1 MGSLKKQTVSKK
13 DLNSNFRTYKNKTPQ
28 ERKLFLTSNIWGIKK
43 DNDTYTP
50 TKFSE
55 KNNFLANLKW
65 EVTWN
70 KKFVLISSNPNDYK
84 GNDLFLELDKK
95 ALEYSWLSFKEY
107 QIIDNRTRGNIKNI
121 LNQAS
126 LIVLAGGNTYQQNL
140 FFHEIDLANYLINLD
155 CPIVWI
161 SAGAMNCSN
170 SVLNTSEKIKNSDLP
185 LLLEG
190 LGLSKISI
198 EPHFEKKRKNPEI
211 MNILLQKS
219 YTRKIYG
226 LRDGSYIFNHKIYG
240 KCEVIENGEIRPIC
254 NDNQEIPLDQT

>member
-1 MGSLKKQTVSKK
+1 MGSLKKQRVSTK
-13 DLNSNFRTYKNKTPQ
+13 DLNSNFKTYNNKTPQ
-28 ERKLFLTSNIWGIKK
+28 DRKLFLTSNIWGIKK

-55 KNNFLANLKW
+55 KNNFLVNLKS
-65 EVTWN
+65 EFTWD
-70 KKFVLISSNPNDYK
+70 KKFVLISSNPNYYK
-84 GNDLFLELDKK
+84 WNDLFLELDKK

-107 QIIDNRTRGNIKNI
+107 QVLDNRTRGNIKNI

-126 LIVLAGGNTYQQNL
+126 LILLAGGNTYEQNL
-140 FFHEIDLANYLINLD
+140 FFHEINLGNYLINLD

-170 SVLNTSEKIKNSDLP
+170 SVFNTSEIIKNSDLP

-190 LGLSKISI
+190 LGLSKVSI
-198 EPHFEKKRKNPEI
+198 EPHFEKKRENPEI
-211 MNILLQKS
+211 MNILLQES

-226 LRDGSYIFNHKIYG
+226 LRDGSYIFNNKIYG
-240 KCEVIENGEIRPIC
+240 RCEVIENGEIRPIC
-254 NDNQEIPLDQT
+254 NGNQEMPLD

>member
-1 MGSLKKQTVSKK
+1 MGSLKKQRVSTK
-13 DLNSNFRTYKNKTPQ
+13 DLNSNFKTYNNKAPQ
-28 ERKLFLTSNIWGIKK
+28 DRKLFLTSNIWGIKK
-43 DNDTYTP
+43 DNNTYTP

-107 QIIDNRTRGNIKNI
+107 QVLDNRTIDNIRNI
-121 LNQAS
+121 PNQVS
-126 LIVLAGGNTYQQNL
+126 LILLAGGDTYQQNL
-140 FFHEIDLANYLINLD
+140 FFHEIDLAKYLINLD

-170 SVLNTSEKIKNSDLP
+170 TVLNTSEIIKNSDLP

-190 LGLSKISI
+190 LGLSKVSI
-198 EPHFEKKRKNPEI
+198 EPHFEKKRENPEI
-211 MNILLQKS
+211 MNILLQES

-226 LRDGSYIFNHKIYG
+226 LRDGSYIFNNKIYG
-240 KCEVIENGEIRPIC
+240 RCEVIENGQIRPIC
-254 NDNQEIPLDQT
+254 NDNQEIPLD

>member
-1 MGSLKKQTVSKK
+1 MGSLKKQRVSTK
-13 DLNSNFRTYKNKTPQ
+13 DLNSNFKTYNNKTPQ
-28 ERKLFLTSNIWGIKK
+28 DRKLFLTSNIWGIKK

-55 KNNFLANLKW
+55 KNNFLVNLKS
-65 EVTWN
+65 EFTWD

-84 GNDLFLELDKK
+84 WNDLFLELDKK

-107 QIIDNRTRGNIKNI
+107 QVLDNRTRGNIKNI

-126 LIVLAGGNTYQQNL
+126 LILLAGGNTYEQNL
-140 FFHEIDLANYLINLD
+140 FFHEINLGNYLINLD

-170 SVLNTSEKIKNSDLP
+170 SVFNTSEIIKNSDLP

-190 LGLSKISI
+190 LGLSKVSI
-198 EPHFEKKRKNPEI
+198 EPHFEKKRENPEI
-211 MNILLQKS
+211 MNILLQES

-240 KCEVIENGEIRPIC
+240 RCEVIENGEIRPIC
-254 NDNQEIPLDQT
+254 NGNQEMPLD

>member
-1 MGSLKKQTVSKK
+1 MGSLKKQRVSTK
-13 DLNSNFRTYKNKTPQ
+13 DLNSNFKTYNNKTPQ
-28 ERKLFLTSNIWGIKK
+28 DRKLFLTSNIWGIKK

-55 KNNFLANLKW
+55 KNNFLVNLKS
-65 EVTWN
+65 EFTWD

-84 GNDLFLELDKK
+84 WNDLFLELDKK

-107 QIIDNRTRGNIKNI
+107 QVLDNRTRGNIKNI

-126 LIVLAGGNTYQQNL
+126 LILLAGGNTYEQNL
-140 FFHEIDLANYLINLD
+140 FFHEINLGNYLINLD

-170 SVLNTSEKIKNSDLP
+170 SVFNTSEIIKNSDLP

-190 LGLSKISI
+190 LGLSKVSI
-198 EPHFEKKRKNPEI
+198 EPHFEKKRENPEI
-211 MNILLQKS
+211 MNILLQES

-226 LRDGSYIFNHKIYG
+226 LRDGSYIFNNKIYG
-240 KCEVIENGEIRPIC
+240 RCEVIENGEIRPIC
-254 NDNQEIPLDQT
+254 NGNQEMPLD

>member
-28 ERKLFLTSNIWGIKK
+28 DRKLFLTSNIWGIKK

-55 KNNFLANLKW
+55 KNKFLVNLKS

-84 GNDLFLELDKK
+84 WNDLFLELDKK

-107 QIIDNRTRGNIKNI
+107 QVLDNRTRDNIKNI

-126 LIVLAGGNTYQQNL
+126 LILLAGGDTYKQNL
-140 FFHEIDLANYLINLD
+140 FFHEIDLAKYLINLD

-170 SVLNTSEKIKNSDLP
+170 TVLNTS

-190 LGLSKISI
+190 LGLSKVSI
-198 EPHFEKKRKNPEI
+198 EPHFEKKRENPEI
-211 MNILLQKS
+211 MNILLQES

-226 LRDGSYIFNHKIYG
+226 LRDGSYIFNNKIYG
-240 KCEVIENGEIRPIC
+240 RCEVIENGQIRPIC
-254 NDNQEIPLDQT
+254 NDNQEMPLD

>member
-1 MGSLKKQTVSKK
+1 MGSLKKQRVSTK
-13 DLNSNFRTYKNKTPQ
+13 DLNSNFKTYNNKTPQ
-28 ERKLFLTSNIWGIKK
+28 DRKLFLTSNIWGIKK

-55 KNNFLANLKW
+55 KNNFLVNLKS
-65 EVTWN
+65 EFTWD

-84 GNDLFLELDKK
+84 WNDLFLELDKK

-107 QIIDNRTRGNIKNI
+107 QVLDNRTRGNIKNI

-126 LIVLAGGNTYQQNL
+126 LILLAGGNTYEQNL
-140 FFHEIDLANYLINLD
+140 FFHEINLGNYLINLD

-170 SVLNTSEKIKNSDLP
+170 SVFNTSEIIKNSDLP

-190 LGLSKISI
+190 LGLSKVSI
-198 EPHFEKKRKNPEI
+198 EPHFEKKRENPEI
-211 MNILLQKS
+211 MNILLQES

-226 LRDGSYIFNHKIYG
+226 LRDGSYIFNNKIYG
-240 KCEVIENGEIRPIC
+240 RCEIIENGDIKPIC

>member
-1 MGSLKKQTVSKK
+1 MGSLKKQRVSTK
-13 DLNSNFRTYKNKTPQ
+13 DLNSNFKTYKNKTPQ
-28 ERKLFLTSNIWGIKK
+28 DRKLFLTSNIWGIKK

-55 KNNFLANLKW
+55 KNNFLVNLKS
-65 EVTWN
+65 EFTWD
-70 KKFVLISSNPNDYK
+70 KKFVLISSNPNDDK
-84 GNDLFLELDKK
+84 WNDLFLELDKK

-107 QIIDNRTRGNIKNI
+107 QVLDNRTRGNIKNI

-126 LIVLAGGNTYQQNL
+126 LILLAGGNTYEQNL
-140 FFHEIDLANYLINLD
+140 FFHEINLGNYLINLD

-170 SVLNTSEKIKNSDLP
+170 SVFNTSEIIKNSDLP

-190 LGLSKISI
+190 LGLSKVSI
-198 EPHFEKKRKNPEI
+198 EPHFEKKRENPEI
-211 MNILLQKS
+211 MNILLQES

-226 LRDGSYIFNHKIYG
+226 LRDGSYIFNNKIYG
-240 KCEVIENGEIRPIC
+240 RCEVIENGEIRPIC
-254 NDNQEIPLDQT
+254 NGNQEMPLD

>member
-1 MGSLKKQTVSKK
+1 MGSLKKQRVSTK
-13 DLNSNFRTYKNKTPQ
+13 DLNSNFKTYNNKTPQ
-28 ERKLFLTSNIWGIKK
+28 DRKLFLTSNIWGIKK

-55 KNNFLANLKW
+55 KNNFLVNLKS
-65 EVTWN
+65 EFTWD

-84 GNDLFLELDKK
+84 WNDLFLELDTK

-107 QIIDNRTRGNIKNI
+107 QVLDNRTRGNIKNI

-126 LIVLAGGNTYQQNL
+126 LILLAGGNTYEQNL
-140 FFHEIDLANYLINLD
+140 FFHEINLGNYLINLD

-170 SVLNTSEKIKNSDLP
+170 SVFNTSEIIKNSDLP

-190 LGLSKISI
+190 LGLSKVSI
-198 EPHFEKKRKNPEI
+198 EPHFEKKRENPEI
-211 MNILLQKS
+211 MNILLQES

-226 LRDGSYIFNHKIYG
+226 LRDGSYIFNNKIYG
-240 KCEVIENGEIRPIC
+240 RCEVIENGEIRPIC
-254 NDNQEIPLDQT
+254 NGNQEMPLD

>member
-1 MGSLKKQTVSKK
+1 MGSLKKQRVSTK
-13 DLNSNFRTYKNKTPQ
+13 DLNSNFKTYNNKAPQ
-28 ERKLFLTSNIWGIKK
+28 DRKLFLTSNIWGIKK
-43 DNDTYTP
+43 DNNTYTP

-84 GNDLFLELDKK
+84 GNDLFLDKK

-107 QIIDNRTRGNIKNI
+107 QVLDNRTIDNIRNI
-121 LNQAS
+121 LNQVS
-126 LIVLAGGNTYQQNL
+126 LILLAGGDTYQQNL
-140 FFHEIDLANYLINLD
+140 FFHEIDLAKYLINLD

-170 SVLNTSEKIKNSDLP
+170 TVLNTSEIIKNSDLP

-190 LGLSKISI
+190 LGLSKVSI
-198 EPHFEKKRKNPEI
+198 EPHFEKKRENPEI
-211 MNILLQKS
+211 MNILLQES

-226 LRDGSYIFNHKIYG
+226 LRDGSYIFNNKIYG
-240 KCEVIENGEIRPIC
+240 RCEVIENGQIRPIC
-254 NDNQEIPLDQT
+254 NDNQEIPLD

>member
-1 MGSLKKQTVSKK
+1 MGSLKKQRVSTK
-13 DLNSNFRTYKNKTPQ
+13 DLNSNFKTYNNKTPQ
-28 ERKLFLTSNIWGIKK
+28 DIKLFLTSKIWGIKK

-55 KNNFLANLKW
+55 KNNFLVNLKS
-65 EVTWN
+65 EFTWD

-84 GNDLFLELDKK
+84 WNDLFLELDKK

-107 QIIDNRTRGNIKNI
+107 QVLDNRTRGNIKNI

-126 LIVLAGGNTYQQNL
+126 LILLAGGNTYEQNL
-140 FFHEIDLANYLINLD
+140 FFHEINLGNYLINLD

-170 SVLNTSEKIKNSDLP
+170 SVFNTSEIIKNSDLP

-190 LGLSKISI
+190 LGLSKVSI
-198 EPHFEKKRKNPEI
+198 EPHFEKKRENPEI
-211 MNILLQKS
+211 MNILLQES

-226 LRDGSYIFNHKIYG
+226 LRDGSYIFNNKIYG
-240 KCEVIENGEIRPIC
+240 RCEVIENGEIRPIC
-254 NDNQEIPLDQT
+254 NGNQEMPLD

>member
-1 MGSLKKQTVSKK
+1 MGSLKKQRVSTK
-13 DLNSNFRTYKNKTPQ
+13 DLNSNFKTYNNKTPQ
-28 ERKLFLTSNIWGIKK
+28 DRKLFLTSNIWGIKK

-55 KNNFLANLKW
+55 KNNFLVNLKS
-65 EVTWN
+65 EFTWD

-84 GNDLFLELDKK
+84 WNDLFLELDKK

-107 QIIDNRTRGNIKNI
+107 QVLDNRTRGNIKNI

-126 LIVLAGGNTYQQNL
+126 LILLAGGNTYEQNL
-140 FFHEIDLANYLINLD
+140 FFHEINLGNYLINLD

-170 SVLNTSEKIKNSDLP
+170 SVFNTSEIIKNSDLP

-190 LGLSKISI
+190 LGLSKVSI
-198 EPHFEKKRKNPEI
+198 EPHFEKKRENPEI

-226 LRDGSYIFNHKIYG
+226 LRDGSYIFNNKIYG
-240 KCEVIENGEIRPIC
+240 RCEVIENGEIRPIC
-254 NDNQEIPLDQT
+254 NGNQEMPLD

>member
-1 MGSLKKQTVSKK
+1 MGSLKKQRVSTK
-13 DLNSNFRTYKNKTPQ
+13 DLNSNFKTYNNKTPQ
-28 ERKLFLTSNIWGIKK
+28 DRKLFLTSNIWGIKK

-55 KNNFLANLKW
+55 KNNFLVNLKS
-65 EVTWN
+65 EFTWD

-84 GNDLFLELDKK
+84 WNDLFLELDKK

-107 QIIDNRTRGNIKNI
+107 QVLDNRTRGNIKNI

-126 LIVLAGGNTYQQNL
+126 LILLAGGNTYEQNL
-140 FFHEIDLANYLINLD
+140 FFHEINLGNYLINLD

-170 SVLNTSEKIKNSDLP
+170 SVFNTSEIIKNSDLP

-190 LGLSKISI
+190 LGLSKVSI
-198 EPHFEKKRKNPEI
+198 EPHFEKKRENPEI
-211 MNILLQKS
+211 MNILLRES

-226 LRDGSYIFNHKIYG
+226 LRDGSYIFNNKIYG
-240 KCEVIENGEIRPIC
+240 RCEVIENGEIRPIC
-254 NDNQEIPLDQT
+254 NGNQEMPLD